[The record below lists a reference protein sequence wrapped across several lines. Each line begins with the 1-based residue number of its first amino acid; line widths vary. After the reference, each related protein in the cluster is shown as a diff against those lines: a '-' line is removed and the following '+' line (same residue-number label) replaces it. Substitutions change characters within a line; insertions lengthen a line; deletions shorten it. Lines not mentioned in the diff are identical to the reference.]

1 MDVITN
7 FSTTI
12 ISALPIILENGKTL
26 ILNLVNG
33 IISNLP
39 SIITSAVTAVL
50 NFVATIGQNLP
61 SILQSGIELIG
72 ELAAGLVKAIPDLV
86 GKIPEIVT
94 SIIDTFMETDWLEI
108 GKNIISGIANGL
120 ANAGSALW
128 DAVKGVLGSF
138 KDNVL
143 EFFGIKSPA
152 RWGIYVGEMIDAGL
166 ASGLTQNKN
175 MLESAV
181 DEVNSSLA
189 SPFTDMSYM
198 IGSQDI
204 VVGSADDYAVINR
217 LDSILNVLERSEDRE
232 QIIVLRLGNREAARW
247 IRENGGVLA

>member
-152 RWGIYVGEMIDAGL
+152 RWGNLCRRNDGCRFGKRID
-166 ASGLTQNKN
+166 T
-175 MLESAV
+175 E
-181 DEVNSSLA
+181 
-189 SPFTDMSYM
+189 
-198 IGSQDI
+198 
-204 VVGSADDYAVINR
+204 
-217 LDSILNVLERSEDRE
+217 
-232 QIIVLRLGNREAARW
+232 
-247 IRENGGVLA
+247 